1 MAPRSRGRMEPSYVV
16 GICCLVLLEPGRVW
30 SGEPS
35 TGGPGDSGNSSQ
47 APPPE
52 TTVPAPTGAAP
63 PGGDRCRGYYDVMG
77 QWDPPF
83 NCNAGIYQY
92 CCGTC
97 GYRFCCQ
104 FKPGRLDQSG
114 CSNYD
119 TPNWVNTGQPPAR
132 VDETPEDPT
141 RDKTNMIVYII
152 CGVVAI
158 MVLVGI
164 FTKLG
169 LEKAQG
175 PQTEMTV
182 SRTLTDL
189 LKQPGHSP
197 SENMDSLMGG
207 VQVPLSEGLARGPS
221 RNSTDKPP
229 LNNAV
234 AIAPSLGRP
243 HSHGKRLP
251 LASSLALSAPD
262 YTSYTTLKFGES
274 TTEDF
279 YRRFGGLEP
288 PPASTLTFPAEA
300 PVLAEGCPL
309 PKAKGPKV
317 PGGLAFP
324 GGWEGGPHRGPRR
337 PGLAT
342 LRPEGPPE
350 AFGPSASLYG
360 QHSRH
365 LATNSKT
372 EVTV

>member
-16 GICCLVLLEPGRVW
+16 GICCLVLLKPGRVW

-35 TGGPGDSGNSSQ
+35 TGGPGESGNSSQ

-197 SENMDSLMGG
+197 SETMDNLMGG
-207 VQVPLSEGLARGPS
+207 VQVPLDEGLARGPP

-229 LNNAV
+229 LNNTV
-234 AIAPSLGRP
+234 AIVPSLGRP
-243 HSHGKRLP
+243 HSHGKHLP
-251 LASSLALSAPD
+251 LASSLGLSAPD
-262 YTSYTTLKFGES
+262 YTSYTSLKVGES
-274 TTEDF
+274 ATEDF

-288 PPASTLTFPAEA
+288 PPASALTFPAE
-300 PVLAEGCPL
+300 PSMLSEGCPL

-317 PGGLAFP
+317 PGGLALP
-324 GGWEGGPHRGPRR
+324 GGWEGRPHRGPRR
-337 PGLAT
+337 PGPAP

-350 AFGPSASLYG
+350 AFAPSASLYG
-360 QHSRH
+360 QHPRH
-365 LATNSKT
+365 LTTNSKT

>member
-30 SGEPS
+30 SGEAS
-35 TGGPGDSGNSSQ
+35 TGAPGESGNGSQ
-47 APPPE
+47 APPAE
-52 TTVPAPTGAAP
+52 STAPAPTGAAP
-63 PGGDRCRGYYDVMG
+63 AGGDRCRGYYDVMG

-132 VDETPEDPT
+132 VDETPQDPT

-189 LKQPGHSP
+189 LKQPGHGP
-197 SENMDSLMGG
+197 SEHVDGLMGG
-207 VQVPLSEGLARGPS
+207 VQVPLGEGLARGPP
-221 RNSTDKPP
+221 RNSI
-229 LNNAV
+229 V
-234 AIAPSLGRP
+234 AITPSLGRP

-251 LASSLALSAPD
+251 LASGLALPAPA
-262 YTSYTTLKFGES
+262 YSTYATLKAGES
-274 TTEDF
+274 ASEDF
-279 YRRFGGLEP
+279 YRRFGGPEVSPGGALP
-288 PPASTLTFPAEA
+288 FPPAEA
-300 PVLAEGCPL
+300 PALPEGCPP
-309 PKAKGPKV
+309 PKAKGPKL
-317 PGGLAFP
+317 PGGPAFP
-324 GGWEGGPHRGPRR
+324 GGWEGGPPRGPRR
-337 PGLAT
+337 PGLPA

-350 AFGPSASLYG
+350 AFVPATPLYG
-360 QHSRH
+360 QAPRH

>member
-30 SGEPS
+30 SGERS
-35 TGGPGDSGNSSQ
+35 TGRPGESGNGSQ
-47 APPPE
+47 APAAEP
-52 TTVPAPTGAAP
+52 TAPAPTGAAP
-63 PGGDRCRGYYDVMG
+63 PAGDRCRGYYDVMG

-189 LKQPGHSP
+189 LKQPGHGP
-197 SENMDSLMGG
+197 SEHMDGLMGG
-207 VQVPLSEGLARGPS
+207 VQVPLGEGLARGPP
-221 RNSTDKPP
+221 RNGTDKPP

-234 AIAPSLGRP
+234 AIAPPLGRP
-243 HSHGKRLP
+243 HSHSKRLP
-251 LASSLALSAPD
+251 LASSLALPAPA
-262 YTSYTTLKFGES
+262 YAAYAALKAGECAP
-274 TTEDF
+274 EDAC
-279 YRRFGGLEP
+279 RWFGG
-288 PPASTLTFPAEA
+288 
-300 PVLAEGCPL
+300 
-309 PKAKGPKV
+309 
-317 PGGLAFP
+317 
-324 GGWEGGPHRGPRR
+324 
-337 PGLAT
+337 
-342 LRPEGPPE
+342 PEGPPE
-350 AFGPSASLYG
+350 AFGPTAPLYG
-360 QHSRH
+360 QPARH

>member
-1 MAPRSRGRMEPSYVV
+1 
-16 GICCLVLLEPGRVW
+16 
-30 SGEPS
+30 
-35 TGGPGDSGNSSQ
+35 
-47 APPPE
+47 
-52 TTVPAPTGAAP
+52 
-63 PGGDRCRGYYDVMG
+63 MG

-119 TPNWVNTGQPPAR
+119 TPNWVNTGQPPTR

-141 RDKTNMIVYII
+141 RDRTNMIVYII

-164 FTKLG
+164 FTRLG

-189 LKQPGHSP
+189 LKQPGHGP
-197 SENMDSLMGG
+197 SEHMDSLMGG
-207 VQVPLSEGLARGPS
+207 VQVPLGEGLARGSP
-221 RNSTDKPP
+221 RNGADKPP

-234 AIAPSLGRP
+234 AIAPPLGRP
-243 HSHGKRLP
+243 HGHGKRPP
-251 LASSLALSAPD
+251 LASSLGLSAPA
-262 YTSYTTLKFGES
+262 YAAYTTLKAGES
-274 TTEDF
+274 APEDF
-279 YRRFGGLEP
+279 YLRLGGPEP
-288 PPASTLTFPAEA
+288 APAGTLPFPHAEA
-300 PVLAEGCPL
+300 LPEGCPL
-309 PKAKGPKV
+309 PKAKL
-317 PGGLAFP
+317 PGGAAFP
-324 GGWEGGPHRGPRR
+324 GSWEGAAPRAPRR
-337 PGLAT
+337 PGLPLGAA
-342 LRPEGPPE
+342 PP
-350 AFGPSASLYG
+350 LYG
-360 QHSRH
+360 QAPRH

>member
-1 MAPRSRGRMEPSYVV
+1 MAPRMEPSYVV
-16 GICCLVLLEPGRVW
+16 GLWCLVLLEPGRVW
-30 SGEPS
+30 SGEGS
-35 TGGPGDSGNSSQ
+35 PGEGVNGSL
-47 APPPE
+47 APAE
-52 TTVPAPTGAAP
+52 ATVPAPTGAT

-119 TPNWVNTGQPPAR
+119 TPNWVNTGQPPTR
-132 VDETPEDPT
+132 VDETTEDPA

-197 SENMDSLMGG
+197 SDHTDGLMGG
-207 VQVPLSEGLARGPS
+207 VQVPLGEGLTRGPP
-221 RNSTDKPP
+221 RNGTDKPP

-234 AIAPSLGRP
+234 AITPSLGRP
-243 HSHGKRLP
+243 HGHGKRLP
-251 LASSLALSAPD
+251 LASGLDLPAPAYTTYATLKAGESAP
-262 YTSYTTLKFGES
+262 
-274 TTEDF
+274 EDF
-279 YRRFGGLEP
+279 YRRFGGLEA
-288 PPASTLTFPAEA
+288 PPASTLPFSPAEA
-300 PVLAEGCPL
+300 PMLPEGCSL
-309 PKAKGPKV
+309 PKAKGAKL
-317 PGGLAFP
+317 PGGPAFS
-324 GGWEGGPHRGPRR
+324 GGWEGGPPHGPRR
-337 PGLAT
+337 PGLAA
-342 LRPEGPPE
+342 LRLEGLPDTFSP
-350 AFGPSASLYG
+350 ATPLYG
-360 QHSRH
+360 QPTRH